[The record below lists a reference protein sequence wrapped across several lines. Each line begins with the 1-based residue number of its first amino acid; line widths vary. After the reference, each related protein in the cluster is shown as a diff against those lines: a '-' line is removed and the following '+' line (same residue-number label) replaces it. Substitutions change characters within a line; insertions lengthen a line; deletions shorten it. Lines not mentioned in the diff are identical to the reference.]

1 MILIN
6 TIHLIHVKFFRRLE
20 IKGRRTIMN
29 CVEYVS
35 VGIEDF
41 TSKQEGKTQRAKPLA
56 VTEREGESQ
65 MKPFAVPGGRARRGD
80 QVACRV
86 AEVLDFELARGAM
99 PT

>member
-1 MILIN
+1 MILIK

-20 IKGRRTIMN
+20 IKRRRTIMN
-29 CVEYVS
+29 CVGYES

-41 TSKQEGKTQRAKPLA
+41 TSKQEGRTQRAKLL
-56 VTEREGESQ
+56 
-65 MKPFAVPGGRARRGD
+65 AVPGGRARLGD

-86 AEVLDFELARGAM
+86 AEVLDFELARGGM

>member
-1 MILIN
+1 MILIK

-41 TSKQEGKTQRAKPLA
+41 TSKQEGRTQRAKLLA
-56 VTEREGESQ
+56 VTEKVGEAQ
-65 MKPFAVPGGRARRGD
+65 MKPFAVPGGRALLGD